1 MNSELDCLAGLKVT
15 SVCFVVDYVELWFDR
30 PVLRIFTRP
39 FLCSGGVRLGLG
51 DSGAR
56 DLLCGL
62 IGAMVLAVELKDDL
76 IKLDFEGEVRLEISL
91 TPDAYSG
98 PEAAHF
104 IPYEGGPMSIW

>member
-1 MNSELDCLAGLKVT
+1 
-15 SVCFVVDYVELWFDR
+15 
-30 PVLRIFTRP
+30 
-39 FLCSGGVRLGLG
+39 
-51 DSGAR
+51 
-56 DLLCGL
+56 
-62 IGAMVLAVELKDDL
+62 MVLAVELKDDL